1 MSDYPHLFNPLDI
14 GGVTVRNRIAH
25 AAIVTRFV
33 NNGEATD
40 RLINYHASRARG
52 GAGMIVTEPIAMIGL
67 NKDPGRLR
75 AYDDRG
81 MNSLKRLAQAVEQ
94 HDCRLLG
101 QVQDPGRGRH
111 EVGRNDAAIG
121 VSALPDDLSWTVP
134 HVLSTADVER
144 VIEQWAIACR
154 RLRDAGFSGV
164 ELSAG
169 HGHLFHQ
176 FLSPWSNRRDDG
188 YGGDVKGRTRFL
200 RELISAIRTECG
212 RPFIIGTKLPGH
224 DGVVDSIDKA
234 EAAAIAAQIAATG
247 EVDFW
252 TFAWGAHAN
261 SLWTHLPDAHNER
274 APYLRDIAELSATD
288 RNIASAA
295 LGYINDPNEAERAVS
310 EGLSDFVFL
319 GRPLITDPAWPEKAR
334 TGRETEIRYCVSCN
348 SCWRSIIDG
357 KHLECDNNPRVA
369 EPDEA
374 LWQPAC
380 VAHKKRVVVIG
391 SGVAGMEAAWVAA
404 ARGHA
409 VTLFGESD
417 EPGGKTRLH
426 SRLPGGAN
434 LSSVFDYQ
442 HLAGKR
448 HGVHYEFGVR
458 AELEHIRDAQPD
470 QVLLACGARMNLPA
484 FVPSAIAEAG
494 LIQDLRAFIVPFVG
508 LKKNQKKS
516 VSGRLVLFDGDHTE
530 MTYAAAELLANFFSK
545 VTIVTPRESIAAD
558 CTLVNRQQIYQ
569 RLYDRR
575 VEILTSLMPVSLDD
589 LENAQLRV
597 ANVYNADEQLLD
609 DIAAVTY
616 ATARAPNDEL
626 RSPLA
631 AEGFDVV
638 TIGDCHAPRSLLAAT
653 RQGYQVGNSL

>member
-1 MSDYPHLFNPLDI
+1 MSAYPNLFKPLDI
-14 GGVTVRNRIAH
+14 GGLTVRNRIAH

-33 NNGEATD
+33 SNGEATD
-40 RLINYHASRARG
+40 RLINYHGSRAHG
-52 GAGMIVTEPIAMIGL
+52 GAGMIVTEPVAMIGL

-75 AYDDRG
+75 AYDDFG
-81 MNSLKRLAQAVEQ
+81 MESLKRLAEAVEK

-111 EVGRNDAAIG
+111 EAGRNNAAIG

-134 HVLSTADVER
+134 HVLSTADIER
-144 VIEQWAIACR
+144 MIGEWAIASR

-188 YGGDVKGRTRFL
+188 YGGDLEGRTSFL
-200 RELISAIRTECG
+200 RELICAIRAECG

-224 DGVVDSIDKA
+224 DGVANSIDKA
-234 EAAAIAAQIAATG
+234 EAAAIAKWVAETG

-261 SLWTHLPDAHNER
+261 SLWTHLPGAHNER
-274 APYLRDIAELSATD
+274 APYLRDISELSATD
-288 RNIASAA
+288 RSIPSAA
-295 LGYINDPNEAERAVS
+295 LGYITDPNEAERAIS
-310 EGLSDFVFL
+310 NGHADFVFL

-334 TGRETEIRYCVSCN
+334 TGRETEIRYCVSGN
-348 SCWRSIIDG
+348 SCWRSVVEG
-357 KHLECDNNPRVA
+357 KRLECDNNPRIA

-374 LWQPAC
+374 LWQPARA
-380 VAHKKRVVVIG
+380 AHKKRVVVIG

-404 ARGHA
+404 ARGHD

-426 SRLPGGAN
+426 AQLPGGAN
-434 LSSVFDYQ
+434 LTSVYDYQ
-442 HLAGKR
+442 YLAGKR
-448 HGVHYEFGVR
+448 HGVSYKFGVR
-458 AELEHIRDAQPD
+458 AGLEHIRNAQPD
-470 QVLLACGARMNLPA
+470 QVLLACGSRMNLPA
-484 FVPSAIAEAG
+484 FVSAEIAKAG
-494 LIQDLRAFIVPFVG
+494 LIQDLRSFIVPFLG
-508 LKKNQKKS
+508 LKKNEKKS

-530 MTYAAAELLANFFSK
+530 MTYAAAELLADVFSK
-545 VTIVTPRESIAAD
+545 VTIVTPREKIATD
-558 CTLVNRQQIYQ
+558 CSLVNRQQIYQ

-575 VEILTSLMPVSLDD
+575 VEILTSHVPASLDD
-589 LENAQLRV
+589 LEDGRLRV

-609 DIAAVTY
+609 GIAAITY
-616 ATARAPNDEL
+616 ATARAPSDEL

-638 TIGDCHAPRSLLAAT
+638 TIGDCHAPRALLAAT
-653 RQGYQVGNSL
+653 RQGYQVGNGL

>member
-1 MSDYPHLFNPLDI
+1 MTI

-40 RLINYHASRARG
+40 ALINYHTNRARG
-52 GAGMIVTEPIAMIGL
+52 GAGMIVTEPVAMIGL

-75 AYDDRG
+75 AYDDLG
-81 MNSLKRLAQAVEQ
+81 MQSLERLAQAVEK

-101 QVQDPGRGRH
+101 QIQDPGRGRH
-111 EVGRNDAAIG
+111 EAGRNDAAIG

-134 HVLSTADVER
+134 HVLSTADIER
-144 VIEQWAIACR
+144 IIEEWAIACR

-176 FLSPWSNRRDDG
+176 FLSPWSNRRIDL
-188 YGGDVKGRTRFL
+188 YGGDLEGRTRFL
-200 RELISAIRTECG
+200 RELIRAIRAECG

-224 DGVVDSIDKA
+224 DGVVNSIDKA
-234 EAAAIAAQIAATG
+234 EAAAIARQIAATG

-261 SLWTHLPDAHNER
+261 SLWTHLPDAHNKG

-288 RNIASAA
+288 RTIASAA
-295 LGYINDPNEAERAVS
+295 LGHITDPNEAERAVS
-310 EGLSDFVFL
+310 NGDADFVFL

-334 TGRETEIRYCVSCN
+334 TGREMEIRYCVSCN

-357 KHLECDNNPRVA
+357 KRLECDNNPRVA

-374 LWQPAC
+374 LWQPAR
-380 VAHKKRVVVIG
+380 ASRAKRVVVIG

-404 ARGHA
+404 ARGHD
-409 VTLFGESD
+409 VTLFGESE

-426 SRLPGGAN
+426 ARLPGGAN
-434 LSSVFDYQ
+434 LSSVYDYQ
-442 HLAGKR
+442 YLAGKR
-448 HGVHYEFGVR
+448 HGVSYQFGVR

-470 QVLLACGARMNLPA
+470 QVLLACGSRMNVPA
-484 FVPSAIAEAG
+484 FVPKEIAEAG
-494 LIQDLRAFIVPFVG
+494 QIQDLRAFIVPFLG
-508 LKKNQKKS
+508 LKKNEMKS
-516 VSGRLVLFDGDHTE
+516 GSGRLVLFDCDHTE
-530 MTYAAAELLANFFSK
+530 MTYAAAELLADIFSK
-545 VTIVTPRESIAAD
+545 VTIVTPRERIATD
-558 CTLVNRQQIYQ
+558 CSLVNRQQIYQ

-575 VEILTSLMPVSLDD
+575 VEILTSHLPVSLDD
-589 LENAQLRV
+589 LEDAQLRV

-609 DIAAVTY
+609 GIAAMTY
-616 ATARAPNDEL
+616 ATARAPSDEL

-653 RQGYQVGNSL
+653 RQGYHVGNGL

>member
-1 MSDYPHLFNPLDI
+1 LSAYPNLFKPLDI

-40 RLINYHASRARG
+40 RMINYHSNRARG
-52 GAGMIVTEPIAMIGL
+52 GAGMIVTEPVAMIGL

-75 AYDDRG
+75 AYDDLG
-81 MNSLKRLAQAVEQ
+81 MQSLKRLAEAVEQ

-134 HVLSTADVER
+134 HVLSTADIER
-144 VIEQWAIACR
+144 MIEEWSIACR

-176 FLSPWSNRRDDG
+176 FLSPWSNRRDDA
-188 YGGDVKGRTRFL
+188 YGGDLDGRTRFL
-200 RELISAIRTECG
+200 RELIGAIRTECG
-212 RPFIIGTKLPGH
+212 RPFIVGTKLPGP
-224 DGVVDSIDKA
+224 DGVVNSIDKG
-234 EAAAIAAQIAATG
+234 EAAAIAGMIAATG

-261 SLWTHLPDAHNER
+261 SLWTHLPGAHNPR
-274 APYLRDIAELSATD
+274 APYLHDIAELSATD
-288 RNIASAA
+288 RTIASGA
-295 LGYINDPNEAERAVS
+295 LGYISDPNEAERAVS
-310 EGLSDFVFL
+310 EGLCDFVFL

-357 KHLECDNNPRVA
+357 QRLECDNNPRIA

-374 LWQPAC
+374 LWQPAIA
-380 VAHKKRVVVIG
+380 AHKKRVVVIG

-404 ARGHA
+404 ARGHE
-409 VTLFGESD
+409 VTLFGASA
-417 EPGGKTRLH
+417 EPGGKTRLAA
-426 SRLPGGAN
+426 RLPGGAN
-434 LSSVFDYQ
+434 LSSVYDYQ
-442 HLAGKR
+442 YLAGKR
-448 HGVHYEFGVR
+448 HGVTYEFGVR
-458 AELEHIRDAQPD
+458 AELELVRDAQPD
-470 QVLLACGARMNLPA
+470 QVLLACGSRMNLPA
-484 FVPSAIAEAG
+484 FVPSEMAEAG
-494 LIQDLRAFIVPFVG
+494 LIQDLRSFIVPFLG
-508 LKKNQKKS
+508 MKKKKS
-516 VSGRLVLFDGDHTE
+516 ESGRLVLFDCDHTE
-530 MTYAAAELLANFFSK
+530 MTYAAAELLADIFAK
-545 VTIVTPRESIAAD
+545 VTIVTPRERIATD
-558 CTLVNRQQIYQ
+558 CSLVNRQQIYQ
-569 RLYDRR
+569 RLYDRQ
-575 VEILTSLMPVSLDD
+575 VEILTSLMPVSLDN
-589 LENAQLRV
+589 LEDAQLRV
-597 ANVYNADEQLLD
+597 SNVYNADEQLLD
-609 DIAAVTY
+609 GIAAITY
-616 ATARAPNDEL
+616 ATARAPSDEL

>member
-1 MSDYPHLFNPLDI
+1 LSAYPNLFKPLDI

-33 NNGEATD
+33 HNGGATD

-52 GAGMIVTEPIAMIGL
+52 GAGMIVTEPVAMIGL

-81 MNSLKRLAQAVEQ
+81 MPSLERLAQAVEQ

-101 QVQDPGRGRH
+101 QIQDPGRGRH
-111 EVGRNDAAIG
+111 EAGRNDAAIG

-134 HVLSTADVER
+134 HVLSTAD
-144 VIEQWAIACR
+144 IECMLEEWAIACR

-188 YGGDVKGRTRFL
+188 YGGDLEGRTRFL
-200 RELISAIRTECG
+200 RELIGAIRTECG
-212 RPFIIGTKLPGH
+212 RPFIVGTKLPGP

-234 EAAAIAAQIAATG
+234 EAAAIAGQIAATG

-261 SLWTHLPDAHNER
+261 SLWTHLPDAHNRR
-274 APYLRDIAELSATD
+274 APYLRDIAELAATD
-288 RNIASAA
+288 RTIASAA
-295 LGYINDPNEAERAVS
+295 LGYITDPNEAERAIS

-357 KHLECDNNPRVA
+357 QRLECDNNPRVA

-374 LWQPAC
+374 LWQPAP
-380 VAHKKRVVVIG
+380 AKHKKRVVVIG

-426 SRLPGGAN
+426 SLLPGGAN
-434 LSSVFDYQ
+434 LSSVYDYQ
-442 HLAGKR
+442 YQAGKG
-448 HGVHYEFGVR
+448 HGVRYEFGVR

-470 QVLLACGARMNLPA
+470 QVLLACGSRMNLPA
-484 FVPSAIAEAG
+484 FVPSEIAAAG
-494 LIQDLRAFIVPFVG
+494 AVQDLRAFIVPFLG
-508 LKKNQKKS
+508 QKKKEKNRE
-516 VSGRLVLFDGDHTE
+516 SGRLVLFDCDHTE
-530 MTYAAAELLANFFSK
+530 MTYAAAELLASFFSQ
-545 VTIVTPRESIAAD
+545 VTIVTPRERIATD
-558 CTLVNRQQIYQ
+558 CSLVNRQQVYQ

-575 VEILTSLMPVSLDD
+575 VEILTSHVPVSLDD
-589 LENAQLRV
+589 LEDAQLRV

-609 DIAAVTY
+609 GIAAITY
-616 ATARAPNDEL
+616 ATARAPSDEL
-626 RSPLA
+626 RSPLQA
-631 AEGFDVV
+631 AGFDVV